1 MADWTCR
8 WWEQTTTVIPDS
20 GDGLGSQLL
29 GISKQISPS
38 TPNTS
43 EGMSEKVIVMEHHLM
58 VLSLLQEH
66 TLPAA
71 ATAKHA
77 GQ

>member
-20 GDGLGSQLL
+20 GGGLGSPLL
-29 GISKQISPS
+29 GISEQKSLSAPK
-38 TPNTS
+38 TS
-43 EGMSEKVIVMEHHLM
+43 EGISKVIVMEQHLM
-58 VLSLLQEH
+58 VLSLPQEH
-66 TLPAA
+66 NIPAA
-71 ATAKHA
+71 ATAKHV